1 MPQKRY
7 RILLFIKQAKLGKPL
22 FRAHL
27 NLTNENSPLI
37 SAVKYQPLLKY
48 QQLLKCQ
55 QLLHAGVFCPVGGH
69 LPEELPALPGA
80 DLAVPSQAAEEEH
93 CRDLPHPHHHVLPQG
108 AAGVQVGQPP
118 CQYVLVP
125 AAGGG

>member
-1 MPQKRY
+1 V
-7 RILLFIKQAKLGKPL
+7 LLFTLFASLAKLGKPL

-27 NLTNENSPLI
+27 NLTNENSHLI

-48 QQLLKCQ
+48 Q

-80 DLAVPSQAAEEEH
+80 DLALPSQTSEEEH